1 MTKEKTPAAN
11 EFTTSARDRA
21 MVTVLIH
28 DGNLEMFCAV
38 PQVAQRLDHIE
49 VDSPGASR
57 AIIAAS
63 RKARCFKT
71 PSVSGATSPT
81 VRFCHVRTFPARFN
95 GALLVTGGIGLPV
108 RAPARLTACFENPA
122 HPSCFKTWRV
132 ASSLSKEPETMS
144 MVMTGASTSAA
155 PANPLNELEISQLY
169 AQAENAL
176 SLALFHL
183 RQPSANVPGAAR
195 KAVQALSALNALRV
209 VEVAA

>member
-1 MTKEKTPAAN
+1 MTQEKTPAAN

-49 VDSPGASR
+49 VDSTGASH
-57 AIIAAS
+57 AIMRAS
-63 RKARCFKT
+63 RKARCLKT
-71 PSVSGATSPT
+71 PFAKRCNLPDSEVLSRPDISGALQWRAAGCGRDGATRKGARTSLRVFSTSRPP
-81 VRFCHVRTFPARFN
+81 VLRENRAGGFCLA
-95 GALLVTGGIGLPV
+95 
-108 RAPARLTACFENPA
+108 
-122 HPSCFKTWRV
+122 
-132 ASSLSKEPETMS
+132 KEPETMS

-155 PANPLNELEISQLY
+155 PVNPLNELEISQLY

-183 RQPSANVPGAAR
+183 RQPAANVPGAAR